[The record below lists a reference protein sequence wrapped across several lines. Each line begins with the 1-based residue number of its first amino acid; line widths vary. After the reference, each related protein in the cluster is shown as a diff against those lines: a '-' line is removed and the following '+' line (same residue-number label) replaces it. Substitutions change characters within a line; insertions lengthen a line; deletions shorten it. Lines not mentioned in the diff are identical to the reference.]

1 MGPANTEETPSGQSV
16 RLAWEKY
23 IPIVATPPEPDW
35 EDDGRTRCPWGQG
48 PWLGPYHDIEWGV
61 PVHDDRRHF
70 ELLVLEGAQAGLSWL
85 TVLKRREG
93 YRQAFAG
100 FDPAAVARFSDREV
114 ERLVGD
120 PGIIRH
126 RQKIESAIGNGAA
139 LLRVQEEK
147 GTFDA
152 YIWDF
157 VGGTRVVNRWKVMG
171 QLPASTEL
179 SVALSKDLRQRGFRF
194 VGPTICYSYLQS
206 AGMVL
211 DHLTGCFRYPEL
223 LEGAG

>member
-1 MGPANTEETPSGQSV
+1 V
-16 RLAWEKY
+16 EKY
-23 IPIVATPPEPDW
+23 IPIVANPPEPDW
-35 EDDGRTRCPWGQG
+35 EDDGRTRCPWGHG
-48 PWLGPYHDIEWGV
+48 PWLGPYHDTEWGV

-85 TVLKRREG
+85 TVLKRQDG
-93 YRQAFAG
+93 YRRAFAG

-114 ERLVGD
+114 ERLVSD

-139 LLRVQEEK
+139 LLRVQEEM
-147 GTFDA
+147 GTFDT

-157 VGGTRVVNRWKVMG
+157 VGGTRVVNRWKSMG
-171 QLPASTEL
+171 QVPASTEL

-194 VGPTICYSYLQS
+194 VGPTICYSYLQA
-206 AGMVL
+206 AGLVV
-211 DHLTGCFRYPEL
+211 DHLTGCFRYQEL
-223 LEGAG
+223 LAGDG

>member
-1 MGPANTEETPSGQSV
+1 MDSSPPPA
-16 RLAWEKY
+16 
-23 IPIVATPPEPDW
+23 W
-35 EDDGRTRCPWGQG
+35 EDDGRTRCSWGTG

-85 TVLKRREG
+85 TVLKRRDG
-93 YRQAFAG
+93 YRRAFAG
-100 FDPAAVARFSDREV
+100 FDPAVVAKFSDHEV
-114 ERLVGD
+114 EALVAD

-126 RQKIESAIGNGAA
+126 RQKIESAIGNAAA
-139 LLRVQEEK
+139 LLRVQDDM
-147 GTFDA
+147 GSFDA

-157 VGGTRVVNRWKVMG
+157 VGGTRVVNRWKAMG

-179 SVALSKDLRQRGFRF
+179 SAALSTDLRRRGFRF

-206 AGMVL
+206 AGLVL
-211 DHLTGCFRYPEL
+211 DHLTGCFRYRQI
-223 LEGAG
+223 LEEGR